1 MEYLPAVEV
10 KTSHHIDSS
19 VIWLHGL
26 GADGHDFEPI
36 VPELRLPESAGV
48 RFVFPHAP
56 SIPVTINGGM
66 VMPAWYDIID
76 MTMDRHI
83 DHDQIMKSSAEIIK
97 LIQREI
103 ERGIKSERIVI
114 AGFSQGGAV
123 AYQVALTYAV
133 PLAGLMALSTYLA
146 TSETIKPHQANQNL
160 PILICHGTY
169 DMVVPE
175 PLGKKAVDAIE
186 YLGYHPEY
194 LTYPIQ
200 HSVSAE
206 EIADISDWLIK
217 VLKL

>member
-1 MEYLPAVEV
+1 MDYLPAVEV
-10 KTSHHIDSS
+10 ETSQSINSS

-36 VPELRLPESAGV
+36 VPELGLPDSAGI

-56 SIPVTINGGM
+56 AIPVTINGGM

-83 DHDQIMKSSAEIIK
+83 DHDQIMKSSLEINK

-103 ERGIKSERIVI
+103 DRGISSNRIVV

-123 AYQVALTYAV
+123 AYQVALAYPE

-146 TSETIKPHQANQNL
+146 THETIKPHQANLNL

-175 PLGKKAVDAIE
+175 PLGGKAVEAIE

-200 HSVSAE
+200 HSVSAA
-206 EIADISDWLIK
+206 EIADISEWLIK
-217 VLKL
+217 VFKL